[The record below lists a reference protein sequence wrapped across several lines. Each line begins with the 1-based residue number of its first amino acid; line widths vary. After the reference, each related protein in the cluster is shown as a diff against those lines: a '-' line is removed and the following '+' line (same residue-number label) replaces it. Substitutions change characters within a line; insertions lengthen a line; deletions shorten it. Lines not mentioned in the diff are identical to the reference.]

1 MHNGGKIILGLVVFL
16 ILITF
21 PVWYN
26 IANDRAGYVPE
37 LEKAARGDD
46 CVRDSSF
53 MTANHMDLLNE
64 WRDQVVR
71 ENDRW
76 EIDKDGVRFER
87 SLSNT
92 CLNCHENK
100 DKFCD
105 KCHDYMGVEPY
116 CWDCHIVPKEIQQ

>member
-1 MHNGGKIILGLVVFL
+1 MHNGGKIILGLVIFL

-26 IANDRAGYVPE
+26 IASDKAGYVPE

-46 CVRDSSF
+46 CVRDSNY
-53 MTANHMDLLNE
+53 MTGYHMDLLNE

-71 ENDRW
+71 ENDRY
-76 EIDKDGVRFER
+76 EIGSDGVQYER

-92 CLNCHENK
+92 CLSCHVNK
-100 DKFCD
+100 DQFCD